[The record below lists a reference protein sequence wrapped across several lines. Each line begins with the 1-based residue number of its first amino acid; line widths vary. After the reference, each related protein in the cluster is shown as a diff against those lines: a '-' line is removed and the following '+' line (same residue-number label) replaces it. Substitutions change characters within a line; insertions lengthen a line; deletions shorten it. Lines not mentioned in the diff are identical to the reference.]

1 MSTKPMTQTTM
12 CGSRRIKPRRPWI
25 RLLVVAPSAS
35 AGPSVETGADPR
47 ICAFSR
53 SSSTP
58 VSRRR
63 PSRSCCSSRFSAMAL
78 LPRPFDVSATPPTR
92 TQPAIPRDTLAAP
105 DRATPFACVGDSRA
119 VATEHL
125 DPRQAGRRA
134 RAPSYCLPTSSSRS
148 LTRGV
153 VATRCVG
160 RRRVT
165 PVRTTR
171 TVWRAP
177 LLDVTGGA
185 TLDATVGTAG

>member
-53 SSSTP
+53 SSGTP

-63 PSRSCCSSRFSAMAL
+63 PSRSSCSSRSSAMAL

-92 TQPAIPRDTLAAP
+92 TQPAI
-105 DRATPFACVGDSRA
+105 RATCWPRPIERLLSRA
-119 VATEHL
+119 SGTGARLATEHL

-148 LTRGV
+148 LVRGV
-153 VATRCVG
+153 VVTRCVG

-177 LLDVTGGA
+177 LLDVTGGV